1 MKLLT
6 DPQGNPKTNKS
17 MKGGYYTPVLH
28 MLPANLSG
36 FNVCPKASEGCKMA
50 CLNTAGRG
58 GIIKKGETTNVIQEA
73 RRKRTLMYFQDRK
86 GFYSQLSREIKN
98 AENRAKK
105 RGLKLAVRLNGT
117 SDYNFYDIIE
127 EYPNV
132 QFYDYSKVYNRV
144 AKPMPKNYH
153 ITLSYSEA
161 NKFYANKVIEH
172 ANKFNKNIAVV
183 FRDKN
188 NIPKTFLGR
197 EVINGDK
204 DDLRF
209 LDKENV
215 VVALYAKG
223 DAKKDKTGFVI
234 DN

>member
-1 MKLLT
+1 MYNLLNVGNNAKTIKSDKSKLDIITAILYMKPEIYL
-6 DPQGNPKTNKS
+6 
-17 MKGGYYTPVLH
+17 
-28 MLPANLSG
+28 
-36 FNVCPKASEGCKMA
+36 CPMSKVAKCHKP
-50 CLNTAGRG
+50 CLVSAGRG
-58 GIIKKGETTNVIQEA
+58 SFNSVKKA
-73 RRKRTLMYFQDRK
+73 RQRKSKLLMNNKPEFYRQLRQDINKFVAYARK
-86 GFYSQLSREIKN
+86 KN
-98 AENRAKK
+98 LTPAI
-105 RGLKLAVRLNGT
+105 RLNGT

-144 AKPMPKNYH
+144 SKPMPKNYH

-161 NKFYANKVIEH
+161 NKFYASKIIEH

-197 EVINGDK
+197 EVIDGDK

-209 LDKENV
+209 LDKQNV

-223 DAKKDKTGFVI
+223 QAKKDTSGFVI
-234 DN
+234 N

>member
-1 MKLLT
+1 M
-6 DPQGNPKTNKS
+6 S
-17 MKGGYYTPVLH
+17 YYL
-28 MLPANLSG
+28 
-36 FNVCPKASEGCKMA
+36 FNVGNNAKTIKGDGKEYLTAIIYMKPEIYLCPMSKVAGCHKP
-50 CLNTAGRG
+50 CLVSAGRG
-58 GIIKKGETTNVIQEA
+58 SFNSVKAARQRKSKLLKDNKQEFYRQLRQDIEKFVNYSEKKNLTPVI
-73 RRKRTLMYFQDRK
+73 
-86 GFYSQLSREIKN
+86 
-98 AENRAKK
+98 
-105 RGLKLAVRLNGT
+105 RLNGT

-161 NKFYANKVIEH
+161 NKFYASKVIAH

-209 LDKENV
+209 LDKKNV

-223 DAKKDKTGFVI
+223 QAIKDKTGFVI